1 MEWSECSSGAPILS
15 VQWSQTR
22 PAVFCVLDAGSD
34 LLIWDL
40 TEKDYVPVITENI
53 HNDRYKAKI
62 SNIRSF

>member
-22 PAVFCVLDAGSD
+22 PAVFCVLDAASD